1 VLGESG
7 TGKEL
12 VARGLHFNGPRAD
25 QPFVVVNCGALPD
38 TLLESELFGHAKGA
52 FTGAT
57 RDRSGRF
64 EEADGGTLFL
74 DEVGEMSEAMQARLL
89 RVLQEGEIRRLG
101 SDELRKVDVRVI
113 AATNVDLAVAVEEGR
128 FREDLYYRLRVVQLD
143 CPPLRTR
150 EGDIRL
156 LAEHFLD
163 VEAVEQGRLRR
174 ELPDAAA
181 AELTQAAWPGN
192 VRQLRNEIRRLTLMG
207 EGPIEISEIAPEV
220 RDATLSRSSQD
231 DDSLP
236 LPERVASLE
245 MRAIQA
251 ALEKHRENRSQAAKA
266 LGISRFALLRKLEKY
281 GLAVEEEES

>member
-1 VLGESG
+1 
-7 TGKEL
+7 
-12 VARGLHFNGPRAD
+12 
-25 QPFVVVNCGALPD
+25 LPD

-113 AATNVDLAVAVEEGR
+113 AATNVDLAEAVEDGR

-174 ELPDAAA
+174 ELPDASA

-207 EGPIEISEIAPEV
+207 EGPVEVSEIAPEV
-220 RDATLSRSSQD
+220 RDATVSRGSHD
-231 DDSLP
+231 DDNLP